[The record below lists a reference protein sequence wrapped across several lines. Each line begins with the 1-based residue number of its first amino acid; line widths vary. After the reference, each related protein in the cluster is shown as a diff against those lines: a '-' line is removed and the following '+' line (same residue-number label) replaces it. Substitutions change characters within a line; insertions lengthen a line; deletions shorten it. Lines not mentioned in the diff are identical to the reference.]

1 MTKEELK
8 NLIDE
13 ATKVAKEEA
22 TKEAEEKGLN
32 KDETKKYIANKV
44 KEAVDKVKEENPVK
58 DTETEKGPKVYE
70 VYTPVKDFNG
80 EVAGV
85 QFAYGKAIV
94 REGWI
99 LNWFKEKGY
108 KVKEIKEAK

>member
-1 MTKEELK
+1 M
-8 NLIDE
+8 
-13 ATKVAKEEA
+13 ATKKEVVEEV
-22 TKEAEEKGLN
+22 KETIETEETIEEVK
-32 KDETKKYIANKV
+32 ETKK
-44 KEAVDKVKEENPVK
+44 
-58 DTETEKGPKVYE
+58 EKGPKAYE
-70 VYTPVKDFNG
+70 VHTPVKDFNG

-108 KVKEIKEAK
+108 EVKEIKEAK